1 MPEKFKKPYD
11 HTAVEA
17 AVYKK
22 WEESGYFNPDNLPGE
37 RKEVYS
43 IIMPPPNAN
52 GSLHVG
58 HALFVTL
65 QDLFIR
71 YKRMS
76 GFKTLWL
83 PGADHA
89 GFETQLVYEK
99 KLEKEGRSR
108 FKMDRDEFYKE
119 TLAFTQ
125 TNKVFMESQLRQ
137 LGASCDWSREKFT
150 LDPDIIK
157 TVYGTF
163 EQLYKDGL
171 AYRGVRPV
179 NWSTK
184 YQTSLSDLETKTIE
198 RKDPLYYLKYGPF
211 VLATVR
217 PETKFGDT
225 AVAVNPNDKRYQEW
239 VGKEI
244 EFDGLIGPVKLRVI
258 ADEYVDMEFGTGV
271 VKITPAHDPND
282 FEVAQRHGLP
292 AVEVIDKYGRLTE
305 KCGKYAGMK
314 VMEARAAVAKDLAEK
329 GLLEKV
335 DENYTHTI
343 LVNYKNENDILEPRI
358 MPQWFIKMQP
368 LAEKAREAVEQGKIK
383 FVTDYHQ
390 KIFFHWLDNLRD
402 WNISRQIIWG
412 IPIPA
417 WYCLKCKKPQINFKI
432 KSKWFLIRHGLTELN
447 VKELLQGMSDSK
459 LTPEGIAQA
468 KAAGERL
475 KNQGIAMII
484 SSDLGRCKET
494 SEIIAEAI
502 GASIVYDEILRERD
516 FRSLEKTS
524 YKDFMEKQTVP
535 GVRNYD
541 IRLADEETYQEVEER
556 VWGAFTKHQAEHGG
570 KNILIVSHGAVTRA
584 LLKKIKDLTPGDAMS
599 TPAVENGEIFALEV
613 SEDPC
618 SQCGGDLFEHDSDTF
633 DTWFSSGQ
641 WPFATLGYPDSSDF
655 KTYYPTNVMETG
667 YDILFFWV
675 MRMIMLGLYR
685 TGEVPF
691 RDVYLHGLIRDA
703 NKQKMSKSKGN
714 VINPL
719 DVASVY
725 GTDALRMALLVGNTP
740 GADMS
745 LAEDKIKAY
754 KLFSNK
760 LWNIARFV
768 LDGTDGTVPG
778 ALNEADQ
785 KLRDECDALIVDVT
799 EDLNKYRVYMAAEKL
814 YHYIWDRLAAEILEE
829 SKPLLKGS
837 DAAAKS
843 SRQTLLLSLLSDSL
857 KLLHPFMPFVTEEI
871 WGSMPGTRDLLMVE
885 AWPSKA
891 SE

>member
-1 MPEKFKKPYD
+1 MLPDKFLKPYD
-11 HTAVEA
+11 NKAVEGA
-17 AVYKK
+17 IYKR
-22 WEESGYFNPDNLPGE
+22 WEDSGFFNPDNLPKQDGE
-37 RKEVYS
+37 PYC

-65 QDLFIR
+65 QDLLIR
-71 YKRMS
+71 YKRMR
-76 GFKTLWL
+76 GFRALWL

-119 TLAFTQ
+119 TLAFTEA
-125 TNKVFMESQLRQ
+125 NRKFMEGQLRR

-150 LDPDIIK
+150 LDPNIVQ

-163 EQLYKDGL
+163 KKLHEDGL
-171 AYRGVRPV
+171 IYRGVRPV

-184 YQTSLSDLETKTIE
+184 YQTSLSDLETKTVE

-225 AVAVNPNDKRYQEW
+225 AVAVNPNDTRYQEW

-244 EFDGLIGPVKLRVI
+244 EFESLIGPVKLKVI

-282 FEVAQRHGLP
+282 FEVAERHNLP
-292 AVEVIDKYGRLTE
+292 AVEVIDRYGRLTE

-314 VMEARAAVAKDLAEK
+314 VMEARAAVAKDLAEA

-335 DENYTHTI
+335 DENYTHNI
-343 LVNYKNENDILEPRI
+343 LVNYKNENDVLEPRI

-368 LAEKAREAVEQGKIK
+368 LAKLASDAVKDGRVK
-383 FVTDYHQ
+383 FVTDYHE
-390 KIFFHWLDNLRD
+390 KIFFHWLENLRD
-402 WNISRQIIWG
+402 WNISRQIVWG

-417 WYCLKCKKPQINFKI
+417 WFRHKPTTDDKQPT
-432 KSKWFLIRHGLTELN
+432 TEEIHIGEE
-447 VKELLQGMSDSK
+447 K
-459 LTPEGIAQA
+459 PEGE
-468 KAAGERL
+468 GW
-475 KNQGIAMII
+475 
-484 SSDLGRCKET
+484 
-494 SEIIAEAI
+494 
-502 GASIVYDEILRERD
+502 
-516 FRSLEKTS
+516 EK
-524 YKDFMEKQTVP
+524 
-535 GVRNYD
+535 
-541 IRLADEETYQEVEER
+541 
-556 VWGAFTKHQAEHGG
+556 
-570 KNILIVSHGAVTRA
+570 
-584 LLKKIKDLTPGDAMS
+584 DA
-599 TPAVENGEIFALEV
+599 
-613 SEDPC
+613 
-618 SQCGGDLFEHDSDTF
+618 DTF

-641 WPFATLGYPDSSDF
+641 WPFATLGYPDGKDF
-655 KTYYPTNVMETG
+655 KTFYPTAVMETG

-691 RDVYLHGLIRDA
+691 KHVYLHGLVRDA
-703 NKQKMSKSKGN
+703 QKQKMSKSKGN

-719 DVASVY
+719 EVTETY

-740 GADMS
+740 GQDMA
-745 LAEDKIKAY
+745 LAESKIKSY
-754 KLFSNK
+754 KLFANK

-768 LDGTDGTVPG
+768 LENQ
-778 ALNEADQ
+778 NEAGSQTDAPLTQ
-785 KLRDECDALIVDVT
+785 MDTTLRAEFDALVSDIT
-799 EDLNKYRVYMAAEKL
+799 KDLDEYRLYMAADKL
-814 YHYIWDRLAAEILEE
+814 YHYVWDRFASAILEE
-829 SKPLLKGS
+829 SKPILSSRGGSASGGKGAPS
-837 DAAAKS
+837 TGSGQADTAAKA
-843 SRQTLLLSLLSDSL
+843 SRETLLMGILRDSL

-871 WGSMPGTRDLLMVE
+871 WGSMPGAEGLLMV
-885 AWPSKA
+885 APWP
-891 SE
+891 ERG

>member
-1 MPEKFKKPYD
+1 MPEKFGKPYN
-11 HTAVEA
+11 AAEVEPA
-17 AVYKK
+17 IYQK
-22 WEESGYFNPDNLPGE
+22 WLESGYFNPDNLPGE
-37 RKEVYS
+37 RPESYS

-65 QDLFIR
+65 QDLLIR
-71 YKRMS
+71 YKRMR
-76 GFKTLWL
+76 GYKTLWL

-99 KLEKEGRSR
+99 ILEKEGRSR
-108 FKMDRDEFYKE
+108 FKMERSEFYRE

-125 TNKVFMESQLRQ
+125 KNKSFMEGQLRQ

-150 LDPDIIK
+150 LDPEIVK

-163 EQLYKDGL
+163 EQLFRDDL
-171 AYRGVRPV
+171 LYRGTRPV

-184 YQTSLSDLETKTIE
+184 YQTSLSDLETKAVE

-225 AVAVNPNDKRYQEW
+225 AVAVNPRDERYKEW

-244 EFDGLIGPVKLRVI
+244 EFEGLLGPVKLKVI

-282 FEVAQRHGLP
+282 FEVAKRHNLP
-292 AVEVIDKYGRLTE
+292 AVEVIDRYGKLTE

-314 VMEARAAVAKDLAEK
+314 VMEARAAVAKDLAEN

-335 DENYTHTI
+335 DENYSHTV

-368 LAEKAREAVEQGKIK
+368 LASLAGDAVKAGKIK

-390 KIFFHWLDNLRD
+390 KIFFHWLSELRD
-402 WNISRQIIWG
+402 WNISRQIVWG

-417 WYCLKCKKPQINFKI
+417 WYCLACGHAKINPEV
-432 KSKWFLIRHGLTELN
+432 KSRWFIVRHGETELN
-447 VKELLQGMSDSK
+447 RENRYQGQNNSN
-459 LTPEGIAQA
+459 LTEEGKKQIQATADALRDKDIA
-468 KAAGERL
+468 L
-475 KNQGIAMII
+475 II

-494 SEIIAEAI
+494 SEIISKTI
-502 GASIVYDEILRERD
+502 GAEIIYDEKLRER
-516 FRSLEKTS
+516 S
-524 YKDFMEKQTVP
+524 YGSFE
-535 GVRNYD
+535 GVRHED
-541 IRLADEETYQEVEER
+541 IIAKYGSIEKLRTYTERLEDEETYQELEER
-556 VWGAFTKHQAEHGG
+556 VWAAFKGHTSTHGK
-570 KNILIVSHGAVTRA
+570 KNVLIVGHGSATRM
-584 LLKKIKDLTPGDAMS
+584 LLKRIKALTAEDAIAAPRINNGQIIAVDMLE
-599 TPAVENGEIFALEV
+599 TPCEN
-613 SEDPC
+613 
-618 SQCGGDLFEHDSDTF
+618 CGHDLFEQDPDTF

-641 WPFATLGYPDSSDF
+641 WPFATLGYPDSEDF
-655 KTYYPTNVMETG
+655 KHFYPTSVMETG

-691 RDVYLHGLIRDA
+691 RDVYLHGLVRDA
-703 NKQKMSKSKGN
+703 NRQKMSKSKGN

-719 DVASVY
+719 DVAEKY
-725 GTDALRMALLVGNTP
+725 GTDSLRMALLVGNTP
-740 GADMS
+740 GQDMA

-760 LWNIARFV
+760 VWNIARFV
-768 LDGTDGTVPG
+768 LMQEKTGEVKTD
-778 ALNEADQ
+778 LKNEFDAIA
-785 KLRDECDALIVDVT
+785 RDITKDFE
-799 EDLNKYRVYMAAEKL
+799 EYRPYMAAEKI
-814 YHYIWDRLAAEILEE
+814 YHYLWGRFASEILEE
-829 SKPLLKGS
+829 SKGKAEYG
-837 DAAAKS
+837 A
-843 SRQTLLLSLLSDSL
+843 TLYYILENSL
-857 KLLHPFMPFVTEEI
+857 KLLHPFMPFITEEI
-871 WGSMPGTRDLLMVE
+871 WSSLPDTKGLLMVE
-885 AWPSKA
+885 KWPA
-891 SE
+891 